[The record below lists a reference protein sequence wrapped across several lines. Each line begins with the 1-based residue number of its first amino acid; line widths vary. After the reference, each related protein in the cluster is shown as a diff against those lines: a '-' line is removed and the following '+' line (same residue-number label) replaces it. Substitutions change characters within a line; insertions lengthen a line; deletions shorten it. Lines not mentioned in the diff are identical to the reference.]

1 MDLHRWDMYIHAWIT
16 VILDTIY
23 IHTTLYP
30 YLSYNIHIYIYKYTY
45 YALNSCGFVS
55 ACKAMAEHPGSA
67 LELPPQDGQTWADPF
82 LFVKKNRHTK
92 WFCYGSLCYGTV
104 WACLQGNRFAR
115 KHAARL
121 CHFRSRGRWPLQIEW
136 TVSRLVSPVQSMQWR
151 NPESSSAATRTVTQ
165 THIYEHELEYM

>member
-1 MDLHRWDMYIHAWIT
+1 MRYVHTCMNYSNIRHYIYT
-16 VILDTIY
+16 Y
-23 IHTTLYP
+23 TTLYP
-30 YLSYNIHIYIYKYTY
+30 FLSYDIYIYTY
-45 YALNSCGFVS
+45 DALNSCGFVS

-67 LELPPQDGQTWADPF
+67 LELPPQDGPTWADPF

-121 CHFRSRGRWPLQIEW
+121 CHFRGRGRWPLQIEW